1 MPYAA
6 ADATI
11 KSDRPVE
18 QDELAQTAIAP
29 IKNGMI
35 VGLGTGRTSSR
46 AIRALARRVQLE
58 HLDITCVATSL
69 ASEELARELG
79 LRTSSFNDITEI
91 DYMFDG
97 ADEVDNQLRIMKGAH
112 GALTRQR
119 LVAHASKRCVY
130 LSHVDK
136 VVEQLGSRCLLAV
149 IVIPFGVATTRER
162 LRNLGLSGVV
172 RKNMENEPVITDG
185 GGMVL
190 DMRITG
196 HNIEQLALDLDHVP
210 GVVDHGLFLDEADE
224 VLIEEKSGT
233 VRQLAGV

>member
-18 QDELAQTAIAP
+18 QDELAQAAIAP
-29 IKNGMI
+29 IKNGMV

-58 HLDITCVATSL
+58 HLDISCISTSL
-69 ASEELARELG
+69 ASEELGRELG
-79 LRTSSFNDITEI
+79 LRFTNFNDLIDI

-97 ADEVDNQLRIMKGAH
+97 ADEVDHQLRIMKGAH

-119 LVAHASKRCVY
+119 LVAHAAKRCVY
-130 LSHVDK
+130 LSHEDK
-136 VVEQLGSRCLLAV
+136 VVDQLGNRALLAV

-172 RKNMENEPVITDG
+172 RRNLENEAVITDG

-196 HNIEQLALDLDHVP
+196 HNLEQLALDLDHIP

-224 VLIEEKSGT
+224 VLIEQKSGT
-233 VRQLAGV
+233 VRQLATV